1 VIKATRTR
9 GVDAV
14 FVVVV
19 VAVVAVVVDAVGFG
33 VGVGVGLGVGVGVG
47 FVGCCP
53 ECDQAHFLLPHIKVC
68 RKSNSVARGP
78 NAEGARHLSL

>member
-1 VIKATRTR
+1 VIKATRTRAR

-19 VAVVAVVVDAVGFG
+19 VAVVG
-33 VGVGVGLGVGVGVG
+33 VGVGVGVG

>member
-1 VIKATRTR
+1 MLFLLLSLSLSLF
-9 GVDAV
+9 GVGV
-14 FVVVV
+14 S
-19 VAVVAVVVDAVGFG
+19 VGVG
-33 VGVGVGLGVGVGVG
+33 VGVGVGLGLGLGLGVGVGVGVG